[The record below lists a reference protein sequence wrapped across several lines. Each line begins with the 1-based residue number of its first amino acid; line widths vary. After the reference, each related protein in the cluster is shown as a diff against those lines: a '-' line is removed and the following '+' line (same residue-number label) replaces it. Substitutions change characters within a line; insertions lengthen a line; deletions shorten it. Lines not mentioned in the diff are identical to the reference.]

1 MKQLTLETL
10 RTPIEPTAFVINHLT
25 VSSISIVSTVSCTQ
39 IYRFSHSPVE
49 LERKRGGIGLRVR
62 AVPTG
67 GTDGREQTHRR
78 TGPGGGAAGPTMREH
93 RARGG
98 PLPWLWPVYFD
109 LLRGGRT
116 VRRVARF
123 AIRARRWLPREAPM
137 PHERCL
143 ITARLAGPC
152 ASCRQPAWP
161 VHAQSDGRIL
171 CADCCA
177 CGRSGAQAAGTDAAP
192 GKPSKAGPGHDTL
205 AADRGHA
212 EKQARN
218 RPSGGR
224 WRIAGVGEG
233 ETYHAA
239 RNGAFLRVFWPRPR
253 PGRAWPASG
262 AGPQHAA
269 GPAPQG
275 LARENVSAPGCSGRN
290 FTEEER

>member
-109 LLRGGRT
+109 DS
-116 VRRVARF
+116 
-123 AIRARRWLPREAPM
+123 
-137 PHERCL
+137 H
-143 ITARLAGPC
+143 
-152 ASCRQPAWP
+152 
-161 VHAQSDGRIL
+161 
-171 CADCCA
+171 CCA
-177 CGRSGAQAAGTDAAP
+177 AGVLSGVLPDLQFAPAAGC
-192 GKPSKAGPGHDTL
+192 
-205 AADRGHA
+205 RG
-212 EKQARN
+212 
-218 RPSGGR
+218 
-224 WRIAGVGEG
+224 
-233 ETYHAA
+233 
-239 RNGAFLRVFWPRPR
+239 RPR
-253 PGRAWPASG
+253 CRMS
-262 AGPQHAA
+262 AA
-269 GPAPQG
+269 
-275 LARENVSAPGCSGRN
+275 
-290 FTEEER
+290 